1 MTTIGPVQL
10 SDDQMR
16 RSIALLEARR
26 QRLGEDAACDENLAA
41 TLSHRLRSLPPVR
54 TEVVAE
60 VRARLEAGAGPS
72 PGEVAWQI
80 LIGAPAGSPG

>member
-1 MTTIGPVQL
+1 MTTTSLVQL

-41 TLSHRLRSLPPVR
+41 TLSRRLVSLPPVR
-54 TEVVAE
+54 TEVVAA

-72 PGEVAWQI
+72 SGEVAWQI
-80 LIGAPAGSPG
+80 LVGAPAGLPG